1 MPETAHKRYLAVNKA
16 IETDGEYLFLQTRL
30 RDNAPRFNA
39 VMDSL
44 TPQQQEIIT
53 EHLGI
58 CAELQERTVEIACF
72 LP

>member
-1 MPETAHKRYLAVNKA
+1 MPETAHKRYLAIHKA
-16 IETDGEYLFLQTRL
+16 IETDGEYLFLQAQL
-30 RDNAPRFNA
+30 RDNAPLFAA

-53 EHLGI
+53 QHLGI
-58 CAELQERTVEIACF
+58 CAQLQERTVEIACF